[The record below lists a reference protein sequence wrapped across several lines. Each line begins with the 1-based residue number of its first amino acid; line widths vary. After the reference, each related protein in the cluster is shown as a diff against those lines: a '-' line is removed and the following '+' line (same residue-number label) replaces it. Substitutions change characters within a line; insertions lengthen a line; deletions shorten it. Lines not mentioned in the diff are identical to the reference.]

1 MRNRF
6 LRSSITNRPRF
17 AQDRNAGNRFSDNW
31 LFESTSPIG
40 LMSESIRVFCQVDSS
55 VPTDRGRGDEDN
67 NMERVGRDAER
78 DREEEG
84 RDGEEEAS
92 EEKSD
97 GEEARRIREAVGQSG
112 LRQKFIELQRRREML
127 VKRSTNDLRRYDETT
142 RSSRKRRRRKHKAHD
157 SPIPQQQGEPGDRPA
172 SEGPEAQWSELKQY
186 FHANK
191 RLEPP
196 PCSRP
201 PPMGR
206 LDKRVEAA
214 IAEGDIDVADR
225 LSDQVA
231 SREFGVMVSKAV
243 ECREFVAEQRAMSE
257 AKFKKK
263 KPNLAWGFEA
273 KKRWETKS
281 NMGYM

>member
-1 MRNRF
+1 
-6 LRSSITNRPRF
+6 
-17 AQDRNAGNRFSDNW
+17 
-31 LFESTSPIG
+31 
-40 LMSESIRVFCQVDSS
+40 MSESICVFCQVDSS

-67 NMERVGRDAER
+67 NNMESVGREER
-78 DREEEG
+78 DGEERGEEGRDGEEREEEG
-84 RDGEEEAS
+84 RDGEERGEEAS

-97 GEEARRIREAVGQSG
+97 GQEETRRIREAVGQSG

-127 VKRSTNDLRRYDETT
+127 VKRSTDDLRRYDETT

-201 PPMGR
+201 PSHGTPLGR

>member
-1 MRNRF
+1 M
-6 LRSSITNRPRF
+6 
-17 AQDRNAGNRFSDNW
+17 
-31 LFESTSPIG
+31 ES
-40 LMSESIRVFCQVDSS
+40 
-55 VPTDRGRGDEDN
+55 
-67 NMERVGRDAER
+67 VGRDEEN
-78 DREEEG
+78 REEE
-84 RDGEEEAS
+84 REEEREEKREEESEEES
-92 EEKSD
+92 EEKS
-97 GEEARRIREAVGQSG
+97 EEERDEKARRIREAVGQSG
-112 LRQKFIELQRRREML
+112 LRQKFIELQRRRQML
-127 VKRSTNDLRRYDETT
+127 VKRSTDDLRRYDETT
-142 RSSRKRRRRKHKAHD
+142 RSSRKRRRKHKAHD